1 MHQVD
6 KVHTYVVENLF
17 ALPHIARKRHD
28 VHRTAHRMPWRNI
41 VCISAVCLVEP
52 DHKRPLE
59 ARVGYFAVLPLQL
72 EFRGESPEL
81 LGRRE
86 AGVVLKCG
94 VLREEVPEGIGFF
107 WIGSLALYIVSVMW
121 VRDEGGALLD
131 GGGTCNYRRGCKS
144 QSQQTGSNH
153 CDVAKAYQLC
163 VGLYSSFDGVW
174 RRVLVVVWRRL
185 GWVED

>member
-107 WIGSLALYIVSVMW
+107 WIGSLALTVAEPAIIAAAASPSRSKLEAITATSRRHISYVWGYIV
-121 VRDEGGALLD
+121 AL
-131 GGGTCNYRRGCKS
+131 TEC
-144 QSQQTGSNH
+144 
-153 CDVAKAYQLC
+153 
-163 VGLYSSFDGVW
+163 GVEFW
-174 RRVLVVVWRRL
+174 
-185 GWVED
+185 